1 MFVTLIGTCH
11 DALTG
16 AREQALH
23 ITKTTMR
30 LAMTS
35 PLRRSTLTIVLCF
48 IVALIEGFDLQAA
61 GTAAA
66 GLRQTFA
73 LDPKMMGWVFS
84 AGIIGLLPG
93 AFFGGWIADRIGRK
107 KILVAAVLL
116 FGVFS
121 LITAYVQTF
130 SGLLLVRFMTGLR
143 LGAAL
148 PNLIALCAE
157 AVSERHRG
165 LAISVMYAGV
175 PLGGAL
181 AAVVAM
187 FTSEHWQTTFII
199 GGLVPLLV
207 VPLMML
213 LLPESSAFSQQTS
226 ARSVRHSTAT
236 ALFGKGRA
244 RTTLALWAGYF
255 FTLTVMY
262 MLLNWLPSLLIGQG
276 FSKPQAGMVQML
288 FNIGGALGSLLGG
301 LLLDRCNGIKVV
313 LFVYAGLLLALA
325 GVGFSVGIVPMAA
338 TGFCAGVFVMAA
350 QLVLYALAPP
360 SYPTSVRATGV
371 GAAVAIGRL
380 GSVAGPLAAGQ
391 LLGAGAGTAGVLL
404 ATSPGLVIAALAAI
418 SVLSRST
425 ATEKRQL
432 KVAR

>member
-1 MFVTLIGTCH
+1 MN
-11 DALTG
+11 
-16 AREQALH
+16 R
-23 ITKTTMR
+23 
-30 LAMTS
+30 S
-35 PLRRSTLTIVLCF
+35 LRRSTLTIVLCF

-66 GLRQTFA
+66 GLRETFA

-107 KILVAAVLL
+107 KILVSAVLL

-121 LITAYVQTF
+121 LSTAYIETY
-130 SGLLLVRFMTGLR
+130 SGLLLVRFMTGLG

-165 LAISVMYAGV
+165 VAISVMYSGV

-181 AAVVAM
+181 AAVLAM

-199 GGLVPLLV
+199 GGLAPLLV
-207 VPLMML
+207 VPLMIL
-213 LLPESSAFSQQTS
+213 LLPESSVFKEQTS
-226 ARSVRHSTAT
+226 AVRHSAVN
-236 ALFGKGRA
+236 ALFGEGRG
-244 RTTLALWAGYF
+244 RTTVALWVGYF

-301 LLLDRCNGIKVV
+301 VLLDRCNGIKVV
-313 LFVYAGLLLALA
+313 LFVYAGLLAALA
-325 GVGFSVGIVPMAA
+325 GVGLSVGIVPMAVA
-338 TGFCAGVFVMAA
+338 GFAAGVFVIAA

-391 LLGAGAGTAGVLL
+391 LLAAGAGTTGVLL

-418 SVLSRST
+418 TVLSRSLPV
-425 ATEKRQL
+425 EKRAF
-432 KVAR
+432 KTAG

>member
-1 MFVTLIGTCH
+1 MDTP
-11 DALTG
+11 
-16 AREQALH
+16 
-23 ITKTTMR
+23 
-30 LAMTS
+30 S
-35 PLRRSTLTIVLCF
+35 RRTTLTIALCF

-107 KILVAAVLL
+107 NILIAAVLL

-121 LITAYVQTF
+121 LSTAYVSTF
-130 SGLLLVRFMTGLR
+130 SALLLARFMTGLG

-157 AVSERHRG
+157 AVGEQRRG
-165 LAISVMYAGV
+165 TAISIMYAGV

-187 FTSEHWQTTFII
+187 LFTDHWQATFII
-199 GGLVPLLV
+199 GGLAPLLV
-207 VPLMML
+207 VPLMIL
-213 LLPESSAFSQQTS
+213 LLPESSAFRQQQGTVNV
-226 ARSVRHSTAT
+226 VRASTGQ
-236 ALFGKGRA
+236 ALFGEGRA
-244 RTTLALWAGYF
+244 RVTLALWLSYF

-262 MLLNWLPSLLIGQG
+262 MLLNWLPSLLLEQG
-276 FSKPQAGMVQML
+276 FSKPQAGLVQML

-313 LFVYAGLLLALA
+313 LFVYTGLLVALA
-325 GVGFSVGIVPMAA
+325 GVGLSVGIVPMGIAGFAA
-338 TGFCAGVFVMAA
+338 GLFVMAA

-391 LLGAGAGTAGVLL
+391 ILAAGAGTTGVLL
-404 ATSPGLVIAALAAI
+404 ATSPGLVIAALTII
-418 SVLSRST
+418 SVIARS
-425 ATEKRQL
+425 AARTEPEL
-432 KVAR
+432 NMTNPVADKS

>member
-1 MFVTLIGTCH
+1 MDTP
-11 DALTG
+11 
-16 AREQALH
+16 
-23 ITKTTMR
+23 
-30 LAMTS
+30 S
-35 PLRRSTLTIVLCF
+35 RRTTLTIALCF

-107 KILVAAVLL
+107 KILIGAVLL

-121 LITAYVQTF
+121 LNTAYVSSF
-130 SGLLLVRFMTGLR
+130 SGLLLARFMTGLG

-157 AVSERHRG
+157 AVGEQRRG
-165 LAISVMYAGV
+165 TAISIMYAGV

-187 FTSEHWQTTFII
+187 LFAEHWQMTFII

-207 VPLMML
+207 VPLMVL
-213 LLPESSAFSQQTS
+213 LLPESSAFRQQQGS
-226 ARSVRHSTAT
+226 VSLARASTGQ
-236 ALFGKGRA
+236 ALFGED
-244 RTTLALWAGYF
+244 RTRVTLALWLSYF

-262 MLLNWLPSLLIGQG
+262 MLLNWLPSLLLEQG
-276 FSKPQAGMVQML
+276 FSKPQAGLVQML

-313 LFVYAGLLLALA
+313 LFVYAGLLAALA
-325 GVGFSVGIVPMAA
+325 GVGLSVGIVPMAIA
-338 TGFCAGVFVMAA
+338 GFSAGLFVMAA

-391 LLGAGAGTAGVLL
+391 ILAAGAGTTGVLL
-404 ATSPGLVIAALAAI
+404 ATSPGLLIAALAII
-418 SVLSRST
+418 SVIARSAEPPLRT
-425 ATEKRQL
+425 ANPIADKT
-432 KVAR
+432 

>member
-1 MFVTLIGTCH
+1 MDH
-11 DALTG
+11 P
-16 AREQALH
+16 
-23 ITKTTMR
+23 
-30 LAMTS
+30 S
-35 PLRRSTLTIVLCF
+35 RRTTLTIALCF

-107 KILVAAVLL
+107 KILVGAVLL

-121 LITAYVQTF
+121 LCTAYVGSY
-130 SGLLLVRFMTGLR
+130 SGLLLVRFMTGLG

-157 AVSERHRG
+157 AVGEQRRG
-165 LAISVMYAGV
+165 TAISIMYAGV

-187 FTSEHWQTTFII
+187 LFTDHWQATFII
-199 GGLVPLLV
+199 GGLAPLLV
-207 VPLMML
+207 APLMIL
-213 LLPESSAFSQQTS
+213 LLPESSAFRQQQGNPGA
-226 ARSVRHSTAT
+226 ARSSTGQ
-236 ALFGKGRA
+236 ALFGEGRA
-244 RTTLALWAGYF
+244 RTTLALWMSYF

-262 MLLNWLPSLLIGQG
+262 MLLNWLPSLLLEQG

-288 FNIGGALGSLLGG
+288 FNIGGTLGSLLGG
-301 LLLDRCNGIKVV
+301 LLLDRCNAIKVV
-313 LFVYAGLLLALA
+313 LFVYAGLLAALA
-325 GVGFSVGIVPMAA
+325 GVGLSVGIVPMASA
-338 TGFCAGVFVMAA
+338 GFAAGLFVMAA

-360 SYPTSVRATGV
+360 SYPTAVRATGV

-391 LLGAGAGTAGVLL
+391 ILAAGAGTTGVLL
-404 ATSPGLVIAALAAI
+404 ATSPGLVIAALAVITVIAQPQA
-418 SVLSRST
+418 SRPASANT
-425 ATEKRQL
+425 TG
-432 KVAR
+432 

>member
-1 MFVTLIGTCH
+1 MNH
-11 DALTG
+11 P
-16 AREQALH
+16 ARRA
-23 ITKTTMR
+23 
-30 LAMTS
+30 
-35 PLRRSTLTIVLCF
+35 TLTIALCF
-48 IVALIEGFDLQAA
+48 IVALIEGFDLQSA

-107 KILVAAVLL
+107 KILVTAVLL

-121 LITAYVQTF
+121 LGTAYVEHF
-130 SGLLLVRFMTGLR
+130 SSLLLVRFMTGLG

-157 AVSERHRG
+157 AVGEQRRG
-165 LAISVMYAGV
+165 TAISVMYAGV

-187 FTSEHWQTTFII
+187 LFGEHWQMTFFI
-199 GGLVPLLV
+199 GGLAPLLV
-207 VPLMML
+207 VPLML
-213 LLPESSAFSQQTS
+213 LWLPESSVFRQAQDGGSS
-226 ARSVRHSTAT
+226 RGSTAQ
-236 ALFGKGRA
+236 ALFGEGRG
-244 RTTLALWAGYF
+244 RTTLALWLSYF

-262 MLLNWLPSLLIGQG
+262 MLLNWLPSLLLEQG
-276 FSKPQAGMVQML
+276 FSKPQAGLVQML

-313 LFVYAGLLLALA
+313 LFVYAGLLSALA
-325 GVGFSVGIVPMAA
+325 GVGLSVGIVPMAIA
-338 TGFCAGVFVMAA
+338 GFAAGLFVMAA

-360 SYPTSVRATGV
+360 SYPTTVRATGV

-391 LLGAGAGTAGVLL
+391 ILAAGGGTTAVLL
-404 ATSPGLVIAALAAI
+404 ATSPGLVVATLA
-418 SVLSRST
+418 VLSVVRRSVGPRLR
-425 ATEKRQL
+425 ATNPVVEHS
-432 KVAR
+432 

>member
-1 MFVTLIGTCH
+1 
-11 DALTG
+11 
-16 AREQALH
+16 
-23 ITKTTMR
+23 MR
-30 LAMTS
+30 FAMDTPS
-35 PLRRSTLTIVLCF
+35 RRTTLTIALCF

-107 KILVAAVLL
+107 KILIGAVLL

-121 LITAYVQTF
+121 LSTAYVSTF
-130 SGLLLVRFMTGLR
+130 SSLLLARFMTGLG

-157 AVSERHRG
+157 AVGEQRRG
-165 LAISVMYAGV
+165 TAISIMYAGV

-187 FTSEHWQTTFII
+187 LFTDHWQATFII
-199 GGLVPLLV
+199 GGLAPLLV
-207 VPLMML
+207 VPLMIL
-213 LLPESSAFSQQTS
+213 LLPESSAFRQQQGTVNV
-226 ARSVRHSTAT
+226 ARASTGQ
-236 ALFGKGRA
+236 ALFGEGRA
-244 RTTLALWAGYF
+244 RVTLALWLSYF

-262 MLLNWLPSLLIGQG
+262 MLLNWLPSLLLEQG
-276 FSKPQAGMVQML
+276 FSKPQAGLVQML

-313 LFVYAGLLLALA
+313 LFVYAGLLVALA
-325 GVGFSVGIVPMAA
+325 GVGLSVGIVPMGIAGFAA
-338 TGFCAGVFVMAA
+338 GLFVMAA

-391 LLGAGAGTAGVLL
+391 ILAAGAGTTGVLL
-404 ATSPGLVIAALAAI
+404 ATSPGLVIAALTII
-418 SVLSRST
+418 SVIARSAPLT
-425 ATEKRQL
+425 VSMEKA
-432 KVAR
+432 KA

>member
-1 MFVTLIGTCH
+1 MDSSVRRP
-11 DALTG
+11 ALTI
-16 AREQALH
+16 A
-23 ITKTTMR
+23 
-30 LAMTS
+30 
-35 PLRRSTLTIVLCF
+35 LCF

-66 GLRQTFA
+66 GLRHTFT
-73 LDPKMMGWVFS
+73 LDPRMLGWVFS

-107 KILVAAVLL
+107 KILIAAVLL

-121 LITAYVQTF
+121 LATAYVESYAT
-130 SGLLLVRFMTGLR
+130 LLLVRFMTGLG

-157 AVSERHRG
+157 AVGEQRRG
-165 LAISVMYAGV
+165 TAISIMYAGV

-187 FTSEHWQTTFII
+187 LGGDHWQLTFII
-199 GGLVPLLV
+199 GGLAPLLV
-207 VPLMML
+207 VPLML
-213 LLPESSAFSQQTS
+213 VLLPESTVFRQQADATTRVSTS
-226 ARSVRHSTAT
+226 R
-236 ALFGKGRA
+236 ALFGESRA
-244 RTTLALWAGYF
+244 PITLALWVSYF

-276 FSKPQAGMVQML
+276 FTKPQAGLVQML
-288 FNIGGALGSLLGG
+288 FNIGGALGSLSGG
-301 LLLDRCNGIKVV
+301 LLLDRFNGVKVV
-313 LFVYAGLLLALA
+313 IGVYLGLLASLV
-325 GVGFSVGIVPMAA
+325 GVGLSVGIVPMAVA
-338 TGFCAGVFVMAA
+338 GFSAGVFVMAA
-350 QLVLYALAPP
+350 QLVLYAMAPP

-391 LLGAGAGTAGVLL
+391 ILAAGAGTTGVLL
-404 ATSPGLVIAALAAI
+404 ATSPGLVIAALAI
-418 SVLSRST
+418 ITVVSRPGLAVRT
-425 ATEKRQL
+425 A
-432 KVAR
+432 

>member
-1 MFVTLIGTCH
+1 M
-11 DALTG
+11 DN
-16 AREQALH
+16 
-23 ITKTTMR
+23 
-30 LAMTS
+30 S
-35 PLRRSTLTIVLCF
+35 SRRSTLTIALCF
-48 IVALIEGFDLQAA
+48 IVALIEGFDLQSA

-66 GLRQTFA
+66 GLRQSFA

-107 KILVAAVLL
+107 KILVLAVLL

-121 LITAYVQTF
+121 LVTAGVA
-130 SGLLLVRFMTGLR
+130 SISSLLLARFMTGLG

-157 AVSERHRG
+157 AVGEQRRAT
-165 LAISVMYAGV
+165 AISIMYSGV

-187 FTSEHWQTTFII
+187 LFTEHWQATFII
-199 GGLVPLLV
+199 GGLAPLLIA
-207 VPLMML
+207 PLMIL
-213 LLPESSAFSQQTS
+213 YLPESSAFRQQG
-226 ARSVRHSTAT
+226 ASTVTRIAT
-236 ALFGKGRA
+236 GQALFGEGRG
-244 RTTLALWAGYF
+244 RTTLALWLSYF

-262 MLLNWLPSLLIGQG
+262 MLLNWLPSLLLSQG

-288 FNIGGALGSLLGG
+288 FNIGGAFGSLLGG
-301 LLLDRCNGIKVV
+301 VMLDRYNSVKVV
-313 LFVYAGLLLALA
+313 LIVYTGLLAALA
-325 GVGFSVGIVPMAA
+325 GVGLSVGIVPMASA
-338 TGFCAGVFVMAA
+338 GFAAGLFVIAA
-350 QLVLYALAPP
+350 QLVLYAQAPP

-391 LLGAGAGTAGVLL
+391 LLAAGAGTAGVLL
-404 ATSPGLVIAALAAI
+404 AASPGLVIAALTVI
-418 SVLSRST
+418 SVITRST
-425 ATEKRQL
+425 ASARPAL
-432 KVAR
+432 KTTP

>member
-1 MFVTLIGTCH
+1 MDTP
-11 DALTG
+11 
-16 AREQALH
+16 
-23 ITKTTMR
+23 
-30 LAMTS
+30 S
-35 PLRRSTLTIVLCF
+35 RRTTLTIALCF

-84 AGIIGLLPG
+84 AGIVGLLPG

-107 KILVAAVLL
+107 KILIAAVLL

-121 LITAYVQTF
+121 LSTAYVSSF
-130 SGLLLVRFMTGLR
+130 SGLLLARFMTGLG

-157 AVSERHRG
+157 AVGEQRRG
-165 LAISVMYAGV
+165 TAISIMYAGV

-181 AAVVAM
+181 AALVAM
-187 FTSEHWQTTFII
+187 LFTEHWQTTFII
-199 GGLVPLLV
+199 GGLAPLLV
-207 VPLMML
+207 VPLMIL
-213 LLPESSAFSQQTS
+213 LLPESSAFRQQQGTVTMARTS
-226 ARSVRHSTAT
+226 TGQ
-236 ALFGKGRA
+236 ALFGEDRA
-244 RTTLALWAGYF
+244 RVTLALWLSYF

-262 MLLNWLPSLLIGQG
+262 MLLNWLPSLLLEQG
-276 FSKPQAGMVQML
+276 FSKAEAGLVQML

-301 LLLDRCNGIKVV
+301 VLLDRCNGVKVV
-313 LFVYAGLLLALA
+313 LSVYAGLLAALT
-325 GVGFSVGIVPMAA
+325 GVGLSVGIVPMAIA
-338 TGFCAGVFVMAA
+338 GFCAGLFVMAA

-391 LLGAGAGTAGVLL
+391 ILAAGAGTTGVLL
-404 ATSPGLVIAALAAI
+404 ATSPGLVIAALTII
-418 SVLSRST
+418 SVIVRSDPQT
-425 ATEKRQL
+425 APELRTANP
-432 KVAR
+432 VADKP

>member
-1 MFVTLIGTCH
+1 MNT
-11 DALTG
+11 
-16 AREQALH
+16 
-23 ITKTTMR
+23 
-30 LAMTS
+30 

-107 KILVAAVLL
+107 KILVSAVLL

-121 LITAYVQTF
+121 LSTAYVESF
-130 SGLLLVRFMTGLR
+130 SGLLLVRFMTGLG

-207 VPLMML
+207 VPLMIL
-213 LLPESSAFSQQTS
+213 LLPESSAFRQQTS
-226 ARSVRHSTAT
+226 AGSVRHSSAT
-236 ALFGKGRA
+236 ALFSEGRA
-244 RTTLALWAGYF
+244 RTTLALWLGYF

-313 LFVYAGLLLALA
+313 LFVYAGLLAALA
-325 GVGFSVGIVPMAA
+325 GVGLSVGIVPMAIA
-338 TGFCAGVFVMAA
+338 GFAAGVFVIAA

-418 SVLSRST
+418 TVLSRSV
-425 ATEKRQL
+425 AIEKREL
-432 KVAR
+432 KAAESS

>member
-1 MFVTLIGTCH
+1 MDTP
-11 DALTG
+11 
-16 AREQALH
+16 
-23 ITKTTMR
+23 
-30 LAMTS
+30 S
-35 PLRRSTLTIVLCF
+35 RRTTLTITLCF

-107 KILVAAVLL
+107 KILIGAVLL

-121 LITAYVQTF
+121 LSTAYVSTF
-130 SGLLLVRFMTGLR
+130 SSLLLARFMTGLG

-157 AVSERHRG
+157 AVGEQRRG
-165 LAISVMYAGV
+165 TAISIMYAGV

-187 FTSEHWQTTFII
+187 LFTEYWQTTFII
-199 GGLVPLLV
+199 GGLAPLLV
-207 VPLMML
+207 VPLMVL
-213 LLPESSAFSQQTS
+213 LLPESSAFRQQQDTVNV
-226 ARSVRHSTAT
+226 ARASTGQ
-236 ALFGKGRA
+236 ALFGEGRA
-244 RTTLALWAGYF
+244 RVTLALWLSYF

-262 MLLNWLPSLLIGQG
+262 MLLNWLPSLLLEQG
-276 FSKPQAGMVQML
+276 FSKPQAGLVQML

-313 LFVYAGLLLALA
+313 LFVYTGLLVALA
-325 GVGFSVGIVPMAA
+325 GVGLSVGIVPMGIAGFAA
-338 TGFCAGVFVMAA
+338 GLFVMAA

-391 LLGAGAGTAGVLL
+391 ILAAGAGTTGVLL
-404 ATSPGLVIAALAAI
+404 ATSPGLVIAALTII
-418 SVLSRST
+418 SVIARSAPLT
-425 ATEKRQL
+425 VSMEKA
-432 KVAR
+432 KA

>member
-1 MFVTLIGTCH
+1 MDTP
-11 DALTG
+11 
-16 AREQALH
+16 
-23 ITKTTMR
+23 
-30 LAMTS
+30 S
-35 PLRRSTLTIVLCF
+35 RRTTLTIALCF

-73 LDPKMMGWVFS
+73 LDPKSMGWVFS

-107 KILVAAVLL
+107 KILIAAVLL

-121 LITAYVQTF
+121 LSTAYVGSF
-130 SGLLLVRFMTGLR
+130 SGLLLARFMTGLG

-157 AVSERHRG
+157 AVGEQRRG
-165 LAISVMYAGV
+165 TAISIMYAGV

-187 FTSEHWQTTFII
+187 LFTEHWQTTFII
-199 GGLVPLLV
+199 GGLAPLLV
-207 VPLMML
+207 VPLMIL
-213 LLPESSAFSQQTS
+213 LLPESSAFRQQQGTVTV
-226 ARSVRHSTAT
+226 ARASTVQ
-236 ALFGKGRA
+236 ALFGEDRA
-244 RTTLALWAGYF
+244 RVTLALWLSYF

-262 MLLNWLPSLLIGQG
+262 MLLNWLPSLLLEQG
-276 FSKPQAGMVQML
+276 FSKAEAGLVQML

-301 LLLDRCNGIKVV
+301 VLLDRCNGVKVV
-313 LFVYAGLLLALA
+313 LSVYAGLLAALT
-325 GVGFSVGIVPMAA
+325 GVGLSVGIVPMVIA
-338 TGFCAGVFVMAA
+338 GFCAGLFVMAA

-391 LLGAGAGTAGVLL
+391 ILAAGAGTTGVLL
-404 ATSPGLVIAALAAI
+404 ATSPGLVIAALTII
-418 SVLSRST
+418 SVIVRSDPQT
-425 ATEKRQL
+425 APELRTANP
-432 KVAR
+432 VADKP